1 MQECESNKAHIAS
14 SRTKI
19 DSLEA
24 NIQGVDD
31 ELQEL
36 QYVLQQRHDDSDM
49 TNSVTNPVVR
59 IKQSLLHMQQEIREM
74 NVSIHFL
81 NHNLLAL
88 RQRGQKEKMK
98 KVQAHKKKR
107 QRRKGKG
114 ASQDDEED
122 NDSR

>member
-1 MQECESNKAHIAS
+1 M
-14 SRTKI
+14 
-19 DSLEA
+19 EA